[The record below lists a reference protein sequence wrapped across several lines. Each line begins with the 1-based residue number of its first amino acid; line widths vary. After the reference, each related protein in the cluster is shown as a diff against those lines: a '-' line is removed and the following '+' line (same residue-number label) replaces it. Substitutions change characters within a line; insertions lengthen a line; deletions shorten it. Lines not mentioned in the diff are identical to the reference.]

1 MGSNPTLS
9 VPYANAEG
17 NCADH
22 DALISWFDKGVL
34 CFTPT
39 KKQCECNSAVEYLVA
54 NENVEGSNPFVR
66 SFPSI
71 GITVKP
77 AW

>member
-1 MGSNPTLS
+1 MRMQKETALTTTLKYRGLMGCTLL
-9 VPYANAEG
+9 Y
-17 NCADH
+17 
-22 DALISWFDKGVL
+22 
-34 CFTPT
+34 TT
-39 KKQCECNSAVEYLVA
+39 KEQCECNSAVEYLVA

-66 SFPSI
+66 SFPFI